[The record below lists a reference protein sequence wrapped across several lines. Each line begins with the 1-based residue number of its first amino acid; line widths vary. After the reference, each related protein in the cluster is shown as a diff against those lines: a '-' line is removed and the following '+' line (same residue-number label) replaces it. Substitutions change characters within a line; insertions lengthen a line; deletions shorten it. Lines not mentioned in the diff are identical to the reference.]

1 MNDIRQQ
8 VTDELENFVLW
19 TDGTP
24 FSNEPTELGY
34 YLKQLDGSDD
44 IMERLTDT
52 VVALVEAHTRQALEN
67 FGEFCHEQYTGCQKD
82 DNGQDEY
89 CYRGE
94 VVTMVEQYK
103 ALQHPGGKDE

>member
-1 MNDIRQQ
+1 MDDIRQQ
-8 VTDELENFVLW
+8 ADDEINDLIDHLVFREGSGPNGSGGAVEYWKDGERITGLEA
-19 TDGTP
+19 
-24 FSNEPTELGY
+24 
-34 YLKQLDGSDD
+34 
-44 IMERLTDT
+44 IRR
-52 VVALVEAHTRQALEN
+52 LVEAHTRQALEN

-103 ALQHPGGKDE
+103 ALQHPASPSEAEK